1 MEKSKYKK
9 AIHTSRETEVDT
21 EYISGLKNQKPVLRD
36 KPTRAQV
43 PSSVVLLKPN
53 QRSNGVGLSKW

>member
-9 AIHTSRETEVDT
+9 AIYTSRETEVDT

-53 QRSNGVGLSKW
+53 Q